1 MRTRVGINGMGRIGR
16 ALFRIAT
23 DRSDCPFEIV
33 GVNDVAGAE
42 QIANLLERDSTYGR
56 WSHRVELSHGYLSV
70 DDHAVRVT
78 QRHSPSDIDWSED
91 GVQIV
96 VDATGRFRTR
106 DAAAAHLTSG
116 VRKVLLTAPGS
127 GMDATIVMGINDDD
141 YEATRDHV
149 VSAASCTTNCAAPMA
164 QVLDQA
170 FGIEEG
176 LLTTVH
182 SYTADQN
189 LVDGPHHDLRR
200 ARSAA
205 VNIVPTSTGAAKAVG
220 IVLPTLA
227 GRLDGLSL
235 RVPVEDVSLVD
246 LTVRLSTPVTAA
258 QVDHAFVAAADGALK
273 GVLRCTT
280 EPIVSRDVVGEQ
292 ASCLVDLGLT
302 RVVDGLVK
310 VFGWYDNEWGYAER
324 VADLLGLMSRTL
336 PDE

>member
-1 MRTRVGINGMGRIGR
+1 
-16 ALFRIAT
+16 
-23 DRSDCPFEIV
+23 
-33 GVNDVAGAE
+33 
-42 QIANLLERDSTYGR
+42 
-56 WSHRVELSHGYLSV
+56 
-70 DDHAVRVT
+70 
-78 QRHSPSDIDWSED
+78 
-91 GVQIV
+91 
-96 VDATGRFRTR
+96 
-106 DAAAAHLTSG
+106 
-116 VRKVLLTAPGS
+116 
-127 GMDATIVMGINDDD
+127 MDATIVMGVNDSD

-149 VSAASCTTNCAAPMA
+149 LSAASCTTSCAAPMA
-164 QVLDQA
+164 YVLDQA

-189 LVDGPHHDLRR
+189 LVDGPHHDPRR

-205 VNIVPTSTGAAKAVG
+205 VNIIPTGTGAARAIG
-220 IVLPTLA
+220 AVLPRLA

-258 QVDHAFVAAADGALK
+258 QVNHAFVTAADGALK

-280 EPIVSRDVVGEQ
+280 EPIVSRDVVGER
-292 ASCLVDLGLT
+292 ASCLMDLGLT
-302 RVVDGLVK
+302 RVVEGLVK

-324 VADLLGLMSRTL
+324 VADLLGLVARTL

>member
-1 MRTRVGINGMGRIGR
+1 MRTRVGVNGMGRIGR

-23 DRSDCPFEIV
+23 DRPDCPFEIV
-33 GVNDVAGAE
+33 GVNDIAGAE
-42 QIANLLERDSTYGR
+42 QVVNLLERDSTYGR

-78 QRHSPSDIDWSED
+78 QWRDPSEIDWSED
-91 GVQIV
+91 GVEIV

-106 DAAAAHLTSG
+106 DSAAAHLTAG

-127 GMDATIVMGINDDD
+127 GVDATIVMGVNDDE

-164 QVLDQA
+164 YVLDQA
-170 FGIEEG
+170 FGIETG
-176 LLTTVH
+176 LLPTVH

-189 LVDGPHHDLRR
+189 LVDGPHHDPRR

-205 VNIVPTSTGAAKAVG
+205 VNIIPTGTGAAKAIG
-220 IVLPTLA
+220 AVLPALA
-227 GRLDGLSL
+227 GRLDGLAL

-246 LTVRLSTPVTAA
+246 LTVRLSASVTAA
-258 QVDHAFVAAADGALK
+258 QVNHAFVTAADRGLK
-273 GVLRCTT
+273 GVLRCTS
-280 EPIVSRDVVGEQ
+280 EPIVSRDVIGEQ
-292 ASCLVDLGLT
+292 ASCLMDLGLT

-336 PDE
+336 PAE

>member
-1 MRTRVGINGMGRIGR
+1 MRTRVGVNAMGRIGR
-16 ALFRIAT
+16 ALFRIAE
-23 DRSDCPFEIV
+23 DRAGCSFEIV
-33 GVNDVAGAE
+33 AANDVAGAE
-42 QIANLLERDSTYGR
+42 QIAGLLARDSTYGR
-56 WSHRVELSHGYLSV
+56 WDKRIELSHGYLSV
-70 DDHAVRVT
+70 DDRAVRVT
-78 QRHSPSDIDWSED
+78 QWHDPTDVDWSED
-91 GVQIV
+91 GVEIV

-106 DAAAAHLTSG
+106 DAAAAHLSSG
-116 VRKVLLTAPGS
+116 VRKVVLTAPGS
-127 GMDATIVMGINDDD
+127 GMDATIVMGVNDSD

-149 VSAASCTTNCAAPMA
+149 LSAASCTTNCAAPMA
-164 QVLDQA
+164 YVLDQA

-176 LLTTVH
+176 LMTTVH

-189 LVDGPHHDLRR
+189 LVDGPHHDPRR

-205 VNIVPTSTGAAKAVG
+205 VNIIPTGTGAATAVG
-220 IVLPTLA
+220 AVLPRLA

-258 QVDHAFVAAADGALK
+258 QVNHSFVTAADGALK

-280 EPIVSRDVVGEQ
+280 EPIVSRDVVGER
-292 ASCLVDLGLT
+292 ASCLMDLGLT
-302 RVVDGLVK
+302 RVVEGLVK

-324 VADLLGLMSRTL
+324 VADLLGLVARTL